1 MQQYLQVT
9 EALMVLPLQI
19 KEYQL
24 TILNKTEE
32 QHKVSDEIS
41 KLQAKIKSEINAATD
56 ANGKKLFSN
65 AEMREA
71 ELVERTSGDLEI
83 SALKDKHEAI
93 SREISEAR
101 LEVEMLGNKQRNTR
115 SLLEFFAAF
124 KDQI

>member
-1 MQQYLQVT
+1 MEQYLQLT
-9 EALMVLPLQI
+9 EALMDLPLQI
-19 KEYQL
+19 KDHQL

-32 QHKVSDEIS
+32 QHKVSSEVS
-41 KLQAKIKSEINAATD
+41 KLEAKIKAEINAATD

-83 SALKDKHEAI
+83 SALKDKHDAI
-93 SREISEAR
+93 SREISETR

-124 KDQI
+124 KGEL

>member
-1 MQQYLQVT
+1 MD
-9 EALMVLPLQI
+9 LPLEI
-19 KEYQL
+19 KEQQT

-32 QHKVSDEIS
+32 QHKISAEIS
-41 KLQAKIKSEINAATD
+41 KLEAKIKTEINAAVD

-71 ELVERTSGDLEI
+71 ELVERTSADLEI
-83 SALKDKHEAI
+83 SSLKETQEKLG
-93 SREISEAR
+93 REIAEAR
-101 LEVEMLGNKQRNTR
+101 LEVELLNNKQRNTR